1 MAASW
6 RAVALAVAAVVW
18 LLAVAGGARAFP
30 AEDLV
35 ARLPGQPPV
44 TFRQFAGYVDVD
56 AKAGRSLFYY
66 FAEARE
72 DAAAK
77 PLTLWLNGGPG
88 CSSVGGGAF
97 TELGPFYPRGDGRGL
112 RSNKKSWNRVCF
124 DAVFYLFDFAA
135 SNLLFVESPAG
146 VGWSYSNTSSDYSTG
161 DVRTAHDMYQ
171 FLLGW
176 YAKFPEY
183 RSRALFLTGESYAGH
198 YIPQLADVLIT
209 HNEKSKGFKFNI
221 KGVAIGNPLLK
232 LDRDV
237 PATYEYFW
245 SHGMISD
252 EIFQAISHSCD
263 FEDYTFNDPHNESK
277 SCNDAIAEANSVVG
291 DYVNNYD
298 VILDVCYPSIV
309 MQELRLREYATKI
322 SIGVDVCMSYER
334 FFYFNLP
341 EKLNI
346 DDQVFGYLLN
356 AKLSHGSFA
365 PPCASI
371 LNYSNTD
378 GNINILP
385 TLQRIVE
392 HKIPLWVFR

>member
-6 RAVALAVAAVVW
+6 KAVALAMATVALV
-18 LLAVAGGARAFP
+18 LAGTCVSAFP
-30 AEDLV
+30 VEDLV
-35 ARLPGQPPV
+35 TRLPGQPPV

-66 FAEARE
+66 FTEAQE
-72 DAAAK
+72 DAAVK
-77 PLTLWLNGGPG
+77 PLTLWLNG
-88 CSSVGGGAF
+88 V
-97 TELGPFYPRGDGRGL
+97 
-112 RSNKKSWNRVCF
+112 
-124 DAVFYLFDFAA
+124 

-146 VGWSYSNTSSDYSTG
+146 VGWSYSNTSSDYKTG
-161 DVRTAHDMYQ
+161 DKHTAEDMYR

-198 YIPQLADVLIT
+198 YIPQLTDLLLT
-209 HNEKSKGFKFNI
+209 HNEKSTGFKFNI
-221 KGVAIGNPLLK
+221 KAVAIGNPLLK

-252 EIFQAISHSCD
+252 EIFLAISHSCN
-263 FEDYTFNDPHNESK
+263 FEDYTFDSPHNESK
-277 SCNDAIAEANSVVG
+277 SCNDAIAEANGIVG

-309 MQELRLREYATKI
+309 MQELRLRKYITKI
-322 SIGVDVCMSYER
+322 SVGVDVCMTYER

-341 EKLNI
+341 EVQQALHANRTRLPYHWSMCSN
-346 DDQVFGYLLN
+346 V
-356 AKLSHGSFA
+356 
-365 PPCASI
+365 
-371 LNYSNTD
+371 LNYSDTD

-385 TLQRIVE
+385 ILQRIVE